1 MKPGVDQLLMSI
13 ATTLATRILPELG
26 PESYATGDARMSAA
40 LAVMI
45 AQEAD
50 RAADTLVRE
59 NRAMHGLFAKAQ
71 ALPLPTTLLSS
82 LTEEADGTD
91 EDLRISALTPVHD
104 RLTEKLIA
112 LHAAVEES
120 PAAETRAIE
129 REIWAFLL
137 KGAED
142 RMVVM
147 PAM

>member
-1 MKPGVDQLLMSI
+1 MKPGIDQLLMSV

-26 PESYATGDARMSAA
+26 AESYATGDARMSAA
-40 LAVMI
+40 LAVMV

-59 NRAMHGLFAKAQ
+59 NRAMRALFARVQ
-71 ALPLPTTLLSS
+71 RLHLPATLLSD
-82 LTEEADGTD
+82 LAAETGGID

-104 RLTEKLIA
+104 RLSEKLIA
-112 LHAAVEES
+112 LHTAVDES
-120 PAAETRAIE
+120 EDAEARAVE

-137 KGAED
+137 KGAQD

>member
-1 MKPGVDQLLMSI
+1 MKPGIDQLLMSV

-40 LAVMI
+40 LAVMV

-59 NRAMHGLFAKAQ
+59 NRAMRALFARSQ
-71 ALPLPTTLLSS
+71 ALPLPPALLEDLSVETGGS
-82 LTEEADGTD
+82 D
-91 EDLRISALTPVHD
+91 EDLRISVLTPVHD
-104 RLTEKLIA
+104 RLSEKLIA
-112 LHAAVEES
+112 LHAAVEASEA
-120 PAAETRAIE
+120 PEARAIE

-137 KGAED
+137 RGTED

>member
-1 MKPGVDQLLMSI
+1 MKPGIDQLLMSV
-13 ATTLATRILPELG
+13 ATALATRILPELG
-26 PESYATGDARMSAA
+26 PDSYATGDARMSAA

-59 NRAMHGLFAKAQ
+59 NRAMRALFAQVQ
-71 ALPLPTTLLSS
+71 ALPLPAALLSD
-82 LTEEADGTD
+82 LAAETGGAD

-104 RLTEKLIA
+104 RLSKKLIA
-112 LHAAVEES
+112 LHATVEES
-120 PAAETRAIE
+120 EAPEARAVE

-137 KGAED
+137 QGTED